1 MGVFDVLEKG
11 DKSKVHLGPSTPSSE
26 HKNFSLLGPLP
37 SSPKARRMGM
47 MDTNL
52 MVCGGG
58 GSYSDC
64 DTWMGE
70 DTHGES
76 AVACWRTN
84 SAAAAR
90 TCSRTE
96 EGRSSSVFALQ
107 YLRGIRIWQLID
119 E

>member
-11 DKSKVHLGPSTPSSE
+11 DKSKVHLGPSKPSSE

-58 GSYSDC
+58 GGSYSDC

-76 AVACWRTN
+76 VAWHTN
-84 SAAAAR
+84 SAGQDGR
-90 TCSRTE
+90 TKRLRT
-96 EGRSSSVFALQ
+96 SVFAWHSDLA
-107 YLRGIRIWQLID
+107 ID
-119 E
+119 R